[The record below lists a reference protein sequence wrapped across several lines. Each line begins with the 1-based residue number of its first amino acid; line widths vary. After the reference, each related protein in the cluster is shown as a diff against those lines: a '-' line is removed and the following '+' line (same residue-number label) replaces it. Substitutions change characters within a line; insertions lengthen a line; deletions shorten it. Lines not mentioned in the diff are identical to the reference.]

1 MIYRGFRQ
9 VFWGLILILI
19 EIHIIAFD
27 LLADPIGYY
36 LIFTGVSVLNDHFG
50 LASRARFISLALLL
64 VSIPTVFI
72 ENGAIQQMGAFSG
85 WNIYQN
91 ALEILNL
98 VLVFFLFQLMLEV
111 ARVKGVSELS
121 KRTMTTFKF
130 YMGTM
135 FLVLFSSTFAVNMTT
150 DFLVPY
156 ELISVL
162 LSLSMYI
169 VFLLLV
175 SEYSK
180 LTDEYDWDRL
190 NEKV

>member
-190 NEKV
+190 DEKV

>member
-1 MIYRGFRQ
+1 MIYRGSRQ
-9 VFWGLILILI
+9 IFWGLIFILI

-36 LIFTGVSVLNDHFG
+36 LIFTGVSLLNDHFG
-50 LASRARFISLALLL
+50 FANKSNFISLVLLL

-72 ENGAIQQMGAFSG
+72 EKEVIQQMGTFSG

-91 ALEILNL
+91 AFEILNL

-121 KRTMTTFKF
+121 KRTMTTFKI

-175 SEYSK
+175 SKYSK
-180 LTDEYDWDRL
+180 LTDE
-190 NEKV
+190 

>member
-64 VSIPTVFI
+64 VSIPMVFI

-111 ARVKGVSELS
+111 ARVKGVSELP

-190 NEKV
+190 DEKV